1 MRRAGEGKLSPK
13 ANKILLVINIILFF
27 GALVLA
33 VLNVHVKEYIPV
45 IGMIFVMFVTGFN
58 IYGCWQR
65 LKN

>member
-13 ANKILLVINIILFF
+13 ANKILLVINVILFF

-33 VLNVHVKEYIPV
+33 VLNVHVKEYVPV

-58 IYGCWQR
+58 IYGCWHR
-65 LKN
+65 LRN